1 MAAQK
6 KTLYLH
12 SFERLPAQEI
22 WGRRDNSRQLEL
34 CRSFLKES
42 LSQLTPLEKRHIELY
57 YFKGL
62 KCREIAE
69 LLGTGVP
76 TVSRNLAR
84 ARRKLSSLAGIG
96 ERAGVFDAHSVE

>member
-22 WGRRDNSRQLEL
+22 WGGSDNRKQLAL

-42 LSQLTPLEKRHIELY
+42 LALLTPLERRHIELY
-57 YFKGL
+57 YFQGL

-69 LLGTGVP
+69 LMGTGVP

-84 ARRKLSSLAGIG
+84 ARRKLSSLADVG
-96 ERAGVFDAHSVE
+96 ERAGVFDTRSAE